1 MEIKSDAKIQKDVL
15 QEMHWDSRV
24 DETDVGVEVDD
35 GIVTLTGT
43 VDSYAKRIAAQ
54 EAAHRVAGVLDV
66 ANDLEVRVPGK
77 GRLTDTEIAREVRD
91 SLQWN
96 VFVDDAKIASTV
108 HDGYVTLEG
117 TVDSLHARD
126 EAGSA
131 VRALAGVRAV
141 INRVTVAETAI
152 DAAQVRTAIEKAL
165 KRRAETSAHG
175 VHVSID
181 DHAVVLEGRVPSWT
195 EKQTILDA
203 AGHTRGISRIVDHVN
218 IVPLSETKLT
228 H

>member
-91 SLQWN
+91 SL
-96 VFVDDAKIASTV
+96 
-108 HDGYVTLEG
+108 
-117 TVDSLHARD
+117 HARD

-175 VHVSID
+175 VHVSLD

>member
-1 MEIKSDAKIQKDVL
+1 MELKSDAQIQKDVL
-15 QEMHWDSRV
+15 QELHWDSRV

-35 GIVTLTGT
+35 GIVTLTGS
-43 VDSYAKRIAAQ
+43 VESFAKRIAAQ

-77 GRLTDTEIAREVRD
+77 GSVTDTEIARAVRD

-96 VFVDDAKIASTV
+96 VFVDDAKITSTV

-117 TVDSLHARD
+117 KADSLHERE

-131 VRALAGVRAV
+131 VRSIVGVRAV
-141 INRVTVAETAI
+141 INRIAVDETAI
-152 DAAQVRTAIEKAL
+152 NPAQVRTAIEEAL
-165 KRRAETSAHG
+165 RRRAESSAHG
-175 VHVSID
+175 VQVSIE
-181 DHAVVLEGRVPSWT
+181 DHSVVLEGRVPSWT

-203 AGHTRGISRIVDHVN
+203 AGHMRGITKIVDHVV
-218 IVPLSETKLT
+218 IVPLSESKLA